1 MGNKRKTTVLILV
14 VVFIAILAGVFY
26 LLNQK
31 FHFLADTN
39 SSIELYGVSPN
50 EKLIKGMSL
59 TENKNNYAV
68 TIAKNE
74 YEPLVVAVKNTS
86 GTDSNVKLTMPTL
99 TGYKFEFYHVE
110 YVDFGYEG
118 LYQRETT
125 PEFYADPLVPIA
137 SGGEITVPQNS
148 EEFVWVNVFAE
159 KSATAGNKQASIDFG
174 QGGNFN
180 IKINQMDVTLPD
192 KSTLSNIINLEPR
205 YAFLAHGY
213 DSASPEEKTS
223 LINKYVDDFSAHRI
237 SPTLYSGSNLTNLT
251 PTEQVYWDFDANAAD
266 PGLTVDFSHLN
277 IDKIKNS
284 SFRPY
289 NIASYM
295 YGKSS
300 KALTISNKPETGVST
315 SITCSD
321 DSSCSKFDLAVKE
334 YFAAWNQYLTDN
346 GMIDDS
352 IYYIGDELDTTSTDY
367 NKVQHLA
374 SLVHQSAP
382 KLKIAVTIVTGDISV
397 LKPIVDKLTDVDIW
411 IPHLSSVLYADPT
424 NWLPAGDE
432 LWVYDTSTS
441 SRADAVP
448 EQSRLMP
455 WMAYKYGAVGNLSWA
470 SNSYIY
476 SAPWYPKYI
485 YPYGTN
491 YLYYSP
497 AEDKNWTGVSIVN
510 GALVYNN
517 ASIKDPTLVKSIR
530 LEMIREGAE
539 DYELIKMLEAKS
551 STTPEA
557 QSLLD
562 KIKAVPNLLKYGN
575 IYSYKV
581 DKLLADGKLSPNNWQ
596 VALCD
601 SSANKKCM
609 YANRE
614 VSEPLPGIGLTE
626 SGAATINLDNIIP
639 GSYKMTLEV
648 GTYTSKWDVT
658 AEKPVGSKFTLKI
671 NDGDVKNY
679 DYYAQFGASSPG
691 WLINYLSQASMKNSS
706 RGLREIKPVLV
717 GADGKLTLEFGTVEE
732 ARAALY
738 SLQLNQISEDYG
750 TASLMSQ
757 VKTAL
762 NPVEIKISLIDSIN
776 LSDNQVI
783 TTNPYIISLKLK
795 DPADTIKVSKVEF
808 FVDNTLISTST
819 LPDVSGTFQAVWD
832 TSKYH
837 SAVKVILYN
846 TDGTTQEVTRNTTV
860 NLSQDYQS
868 PIVNVLPQTGEGS
881 IWSNLLSHL
890 RLLFWQVD

>member
-14 VVFIAILAGVFY
+14 VVFIAILAGLFY
-26 LLNQK
+26 FLNQK

-39 SSIELYGVSPN
+39 SSLELYGVSPN
-50 EKLIKGMSL
+50 DKLIKGMSL

-74 YEPLVVAVKNTS
+74 YEPFVVAVKNTS
-86 GTDSNVKLTMPTL
+86 DIDSNVKLTMPTL
-99 TGYKFEFYHVE
+99 TGYKFELYHIK

-137 SGGEITVPQNS
+137 SGGEITVSQNS
-148 EEFVWVNVFAE
+148 EEFVWINVFAE

-180 IKINQMDVTLPD
+180 IKINQMDVALPD
-192 KSTLSNIINLEPR
+192 KSTLSNIVNLDPR
-205 YAFLAHGY
+205 YALLAHGY
-213 DSASPEEKTS
+213 DSATSDEKTT

-251 PTEQVYWDFDANAAD
+251 PTEQVYWDFDATATD
-266 PGLTVDFSHLN
+266 PGLIVDFSHLN
-277 IDKIKNS
+277 INRIKNS

-300 KALTISNKPETGVST
+300 KALTISNKPETGVSA

-321 DSSCSKFDLAVKE
+321 DSSCSKFDLTVKE

-374 SLVHQSAP
+374 SLIHQSAP

-397 LKPIVDKLTDVDIW
+397 LKPIVDKLTDVDVW
-411 IPHLSSVLYADPT
+411 IPHLSSILYADPK
-424 NWLPAGDE
+424 NWLPAGDQ
-432 LWVYDTSTS
+432 LWVYDTGTS
-441 SRADAVP
+441 YRADAVP

-455 WMAYKYGAVGNLSWA
+455 WMAYKYGATGNLYWS
-470 SNSYIY
+470 SNMYLFA
-476 SAPWYPKYI
+476 APWYPKYM

-491 YLYYSP
+491 YLHYSP

-551 STTPEA
+551 ATISEVQP
-557 QSLLD
+557 LLD

-575 IYSYKV
+575 IYSYKF
-581 DKLLADGKLSPNNWQ
+581 DQLLADGKLVPNNWQ
-596 VALCD
+596 ITLCD
-601 SSANKKCM
+601 SAANKQCM
-609 YANRE
+609 YVNRE
-614 VSEPLPGIGLTE
+614 VSEPLPGFGLTE
-626 SGAATINLDNIIP
+626 SGVATINLDNIVP
-639 GSYKMTLEV
+639 GSYKLTLEV

-658 AEKPVGSKFTLKI
+658 AQKPVGSKFTLKI
-671 NDGDVKNY
+671 NDGELKNY
-679 DYYAQFGASSPG
+679 DYYAQFVSNTPG
-691 WLINYLSQASMKNSS
+691 WLINYLSSAAVKNSF
-706 RGLREIKPVLV
+706 RGLREIKPVEV
-717 GADGKLTLEFGTVEE
+717 GTDGKLTLEFGSIEE

-738 SLQLNQISEDYG
+738 SLQLNQIPEDYG
-750 TASLMSQ
+750 TASIMSQ
-757 VKTAL
+757 VKAAL
-762 NPVEIKISLIDSIN
+762 NPVEIKTSLIESIN
-776 LSDNQVI
+776 LADNQVI

-795 DPADTIKVSKVEF
+795 NPSDTTKVSKVEF
-808 FVDNTLISTST
+808 YIDSTLISTTT
-819 LPDVSGTFQAVWD
+819 LPDVSGTYQAVWD

-837 SAVKVILYN
+837 SVVKAIVYN
-846 TDGTTQEVTRNTTV
+846 TDGTTEELSRNTTV
-860 NLSQDYQS
+860 NLAQNYQS
-868 PIVNVLPQTGEGS
+868 PIITVLPQTGES
-881 IWSNLLSHL
+881 KNLIRDILGL
-890 RLLFWQVD
+890 